1 VYTKKTIAM
10 DILNF
15 ISWIK
20 AGNYRKVL
28 PAETTNLLAVGAKD
42 PTRDDGYLSIAVDA
56 APLQT
61 LYQTANVTQTGT
73 ISTAVT
79 VNALNGII
87 TTVSSTLVADN
98 VTGFTVNNPNV
109 VAGSKILVSVQ
120 YDDAIS
126 PGSSGIPVASVNNIV
141 NGSFRLVLS
150 NSSSV
155 DNLNNVVKIH
165 YLIIA

>member
-1 VYTKKTIAM
+1 M

-61 LYQTANVTQTGT
+61 LYNTANVTQITSIT
-73 ISTAVT
+73 TAVT

-87 TTVSSTLVADN
+87 TTVSSTLGPDVC
-98 VTGFTVNNPNV
+98 TYFTVNNPNV
-109 VAGSKILVSVQ
+109 VAGSKILLSVQ
-120 YDDAIS
+120 YDDVNF
-126 PGSSGIPVASVNNIV
+126 PLGSGIPAVSVNNITA
-141 NGSFRLVLS
+141 GSFRLNLC

-155 DNLNNVVKIH
+155 DAFNNVVKIH